1 MKKINWRIR
10 AKNKNFWI
18 AIIPAILLLIQAIAQ
33 VFGFTIDFGKL
44 GNNLLDVVNAAFVVL
59 SLLGI
64 VTDPTTQGVSDSTQA
79 LLYTEPKKKA

>member
-1 MKKINWRIR
+1 MNINWKIR

-18 AIIPAILLLIQAIAQ
+18 SIIPAILLLIQAIAQ
-33 VFGFTIDFGKL
+33 VFGFTIDLGKL

>member
-1 MKKINWRIR
+1 MNINWRIR

-44 GNNLLDVVNAAFVVL
+44 GNNLLDVVNATFVVL

>member
-1 MKKINWRIR
+1 MNINWRIR

-33 VFGFTIDFGKL
+33 GFGFTIDFGKL

>member
-1 MKKINWRIR
+1 MNINWKIR

-18 AIIPAILLLIQAIAQ
+18 SIIPAILLLIQAIAQ
-33 VFGFTIDFGKL
+33 VFGFTIDLGKL

-64 VTDPTTQGVSDSTQA
+64 VTDPTTQGMSDSTQA

>member
-1 MKKINWRIR
+1 MNINWKIR

-44 GNNLLDVVNAAFVVL
+44 GNNLLDVVNATFVVL

>member
-1 MKKINWRIR
+1 MSINWRIR
-10 AKNKNFWI
+10 AKNKNFSI